1 MASEKLEKSN
11 ILIIDDDEQVR
22 SLLKDVLSPSH
33 DCTTVSSAEGA
44 LAIMKSI
51 SFSLVISDINMGG
64 ISGLDLIP
72 QVLEWA
78 PDTVVVMISG
88 QQTIDFAI
96 DAMRAGAFDYITK
109 PLDLRHVETAVARA
123 LAHHSLLVQKRRY
136 ENHLEELVKERT
148 AEIEHLAY
156 HDALTDLPNRVLF
169 ADRCAQS
176 LALAQRNQNLVAVM
190 LVSIDRFQKI
200 TESLGHTAGD
210 VVLTEAASRLQC
222 CIAQGDTVARL
233 EGDEFALLITNVTDT
248 AELSEITRAIS
259 EVFEIPFSLD
269 GQQVYVTTS
278 TGISLFPH
286 NGADCNTIMR
296 NAVAALYRAKKQGGN
311 NCQFYAADM
320 NSLALKRLEMETSMR
335 RAIENREFVV
345 YYQPLV
351 NMVSGEVV
359 GSEALV
365 RWQHPELGLLLPGS
379 FIGLAEDTGLIL
391 DIGWF
396 VMRAACSSTRSWQD
410 RGFGRLRIAVNISAR
425 HFQQAD
431 FLDRL
436 IDILSETRLDP
447 TDLEIE
453 LTETLIMEN
462 PESAAILLGRIR
474 DLGVKVAIDDF
485 GTGYSSLSYLK
496 RLPIDTIKLDRSF
509 VMGATT
515 DPDDA
520 ALVMAIVT
528 LAHNLRLRV
537 IAEGVETDDQVAFL
551 RLLRCDE
558 AQGYLFGRPVPP
570 EAFEASMRVGPE
582 ATHTLSHPH
591 GEEIPRPA
599 MSAGTELMK

>member
-1 MASEKLEKSN
+1 MAPEKLEKPN

-22 SLLKDVLSPSH
+22 SLLKDVLSASH

-44 LAIMKSI
+44 LSIMKSI
-51 SFSLVISDINMGG
+51 SFSLAISDINMGG

-72 QVLEWA
+72 RVLELA

-109 PLDLRHVETAVARA
+109 PLDIRLVETAVDRA

-156 HDALTDLPNRVLF
+156 HDVLTDLPNRVLF
-169 ADRCAQS
+169 ADRCTQS
-176 LALAQRNQNLVAVM
+176 LALAQRNQNQVAVM
-190 LVSIDRFQKI
+190 LVSIDRFKKI
-200 TESLGHTAGD
+200 TESLGHAAGD

-233 EGDEFALLITNVTDT
+233 EGDEFALLIANVTET
-248 AELSEITRAIS
+248 AELAEITRAIS
-259 EVFEIPFSLD
+259 EAFKLPFSLD
-269 GQQVYVTTS
+269 DQQVYVTTS

-311 NCQFYAADM
+311 NYQFYAADM
-320 NSLALKRLEMETSMR
+320 NSLALQRLEMETSMR
-335 RAIENREFVV
+335 RAIENKEFVV
-345 YYQPLV
+345 YYQPVV

-365 RWQHPELGLLLPGS
+365 RWQHPELGLLLPGG

-396 VMRAACSSTRSWQD
+396 VMRAACSSTRAWQD

-436 IDILSETRLDP
+436 IEILSETRLDP
-447 TDLEIE
+447 TDLELE

-462 PESAAILLGRIR
+462 PESAAILLGQIR

-509 VMGATT
+509 VMGATS

-528 LAHNLRLRV
+528 LAHNLRLKV
-537 IAEGVETDDQVAFL
+537 IAEGVESDDQVAFL
-551 RLLRCDE
+551 RLLSCDE
-558 AQGYLFGRPVPP
+558 AQGYLFGRPMPP
-570 EAFEASMRVGPE
+570 EAFEASMRGD
-582 ATHTLSHPH
+582 AGTHTLAHPH
-591 GEEIPRPA
+591 GKEIPRA
-599 MSAGTELMK
+599 AISAVNELMK